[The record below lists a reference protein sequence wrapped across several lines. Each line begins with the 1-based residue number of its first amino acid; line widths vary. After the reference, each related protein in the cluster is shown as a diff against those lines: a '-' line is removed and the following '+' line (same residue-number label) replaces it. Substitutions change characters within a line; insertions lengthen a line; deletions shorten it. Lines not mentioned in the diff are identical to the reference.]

1 MYYIVVG
8 SRTSYNRY
16 VVGYSYMYW
25 LYVLVACTSTSCMY

>member
-16 VVGYSYMYW
+16 VVGYS
-25 LYVLVACTSTSCMY
+25 CMYKLYGPVVCTTCIQ